1 MSVTESGDTSNR
13 FADRLIK
20 FGLASKND
28 HLFCAFPDN
37 IVMSIAHS
45 SVSAMF
51 VSLIVCCRWREEEEA
66 GTRGLLMWSRLC
78 IVKED

>member
-1 MSVTESGDTSNR
+1 MAFENHSKISMKHYDRNVVIHQESFLGQFYAMSVTESGDTSNR

-37 IVMSIAHS
+37 IVMSVAHS
-45 SVSAMF
+45 S
-51 VSLIVCCRWREEEEA
+51 
-66 GTRGLLMWSRLC
+66 
-78 IVKED
+78 